1 MGLAP
6 LLDALDI
13 FLAAKVIPVGR
24 FSQPAAL
31 TGGFAGATAVRSGTI
46 GLMIGVAVFGS
57 EELLAATAF
66 ATICLWTHDS
76 DYGAG
81 RKNLNRPRQRRKKEE
96 GRKVF
101 AKFPKKISRPRK
113 WNFKPPEMPQFH
125 SAADNHHPSV
135 LDGLFVQLNLRFV
148 YASTGVVQQNKMS
161 VAIEFFG
168 MNAILHQ

>member
-1 MGLAP
+1 MRGNNFRWVWPVRLLPPIASMGLAP

-81 RKNLNRPRQRRKKEE
+81 RKNLNRPRQRRKK
-96 GRKVF
+96 GRRKKLF

-113 WNFKPPEMPQFH
+113 WNSKPPEMPQFH
-125 SAADNHHPSV
+125 SAADSSRRLPRPSQTKAGKEA
-135 LDGLFVQLNLRFV
+135 LIWL
-148 YASTGVVQQNKMS
+148 
-161 VAIEFFG
+161 
-168 MNAILHQ
+168 

>member
-1 MGLAP
+1 MRLNNLSGLARGRVLLPIAWMGLAP

-96 GRKVF
+96 ARKVF

-125 SAADNHHPSV
+125 SAAD
-135 LDGLFVQLNLRFV
+135 
-148 YASTGVVQQNKMS
+148 TGAFRQR
-161 VAIEFFG
+161 ARG
-168 MNAILHQ
+168 DAGT